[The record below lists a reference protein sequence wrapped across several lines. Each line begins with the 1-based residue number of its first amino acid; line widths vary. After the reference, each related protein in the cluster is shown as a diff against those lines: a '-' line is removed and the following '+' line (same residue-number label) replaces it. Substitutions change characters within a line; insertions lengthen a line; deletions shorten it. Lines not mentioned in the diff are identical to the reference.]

1 MQATIALY
9 QDLAAELNK
18 ALEDG
23 EIDDREAAILIPKME
38 KIRSS
43 LEEMG
48 LEDEDT
54 ANAIDLS
61 ELEEAVARAYEDGE
75 IDDEEAELLS
85 QKFESTLANYSSGN
99 ESIITFSEA
108 SEEIGSEMG
117 GALLELGEMLGYED
131 AGEFITDVAAEMNS
145 PVTYVAQII
154 RGENLPDPYFAQDL
168 VQILMERQAVSQD
181 EAEDLLLDLV
191 DCGNVDYKRAEEMAL
206 VTGESERTPD
216 TLPKDEFKSREREYF
231 ESLLSHIDDRQRMQ
245 QSSIS
250 QEVNEVRY
258 SLGQL
263 QENIQFQQDYEN
275 LATAF
280 EEQRQRAEK
289 LVSNGVLTPNNY
301 EYYFGNREV
310 YPDKYKL
317 IEAFA
322 RKAEKESTSLVS
334 EFNIN
339 ERILADLEDKNS
351 EVMQNFYA
359 AGSSTVQFNEQESQQ
374 RSDYSVDP
382 YIYGMLERNYPEY
395 ARNYA
400 NNGKEGHN

>member
-1 MQATIALY
+1 MQATIELY

-43 LEEMG
+43 LEEMD

-61 ELEEAVARAYEDGE
+61 ELEEEVARAYEDGE

-85 QKFESTLANYSSGN
+85 QKFQSTLANYSSGD

-117 GALLELGEMLGYED
+117 GALLELGEMLGYDD
-131 AGEFITDVAAEMNS
+131 AGEFINDIAVEMNS

-168 VQILMERQAVSQD
+168 VQVLMERQAVSQD

-191 DCGNVDYKRAEEMAL
+191 DCGSADYKRAEEMAL
-206 VTGESERTPD
+206 VSGESERTPD
-216 TLPKDEFKSREREYF
+216 MLPTEEFQSREREYMQA
-231 ESLLSHIDDRQRMQ
+231 LLSHIDDRQRMQ
-245 QSSIS
+245 QSSIK

-317 IEAFA
+317 TEAFA
-322 RKAEKESTSLVS
+322 RKAEKENTSLVS

-351 EVMQNFYA
+351 EVMQNFYG
-359 AGSSTVQFNEQESQQ
+359 AGSSTVQFNSQETQQ
-374 RSDYSVDP
+374 QLDP
-382 YIYGMLERNYPEY
+382 YLDPYNRGFLERNYPEY
-395 ARNYA
+395 V
-400 NNGKEGHN
+400 NNGKGGNN